1 MKVKSLICAIA
12 LFAVAVAA
20 SAETH
25 WGVVAGANINKLRVE
40 KESLDPKAG
49 FHVGLLIDKQL
60 IGNLHIQPSIVF
72 TQRGAKA
79 EIEEEVMGVTMT
91 SESDVKLNYLQVPIE
106 ASYRM
111 PLGPISLD
119 FIAGPYLA
127 WGLNG
132 EVETESSTS
141 VAGIASDVKA
151 TYKNIFKEGDDGE
164 EPLYKRFDTG
174 VRLGLGT
181 HVGSHLGVSLYYD
194 LGFVKLDKQDIKDE
208 FASKN
213 GSFLISASFTF

>member
-1 MKVKSLICAIA
+1 MKVKSLFCAIA

-25 WGVVAGANINKLRVE
+25 FGVVAGANINKLRVE

-60 IGNLHIQPSIVF
+60 IGNLHLQPSIVY
-72 TQRGAKA
+72 TQKGSKT
-79 EIEEEVMGVTMT
+79 ESEVAGVT

-132 EVETESSTS
+132 EVETESSS
-141 VAGIASDVKA
+141 KLGNVKA
-151 TYKNIFKEGDDGE
+151 TYKNIFKGEDGQD
-164 EPLYKRFDTG
+164 PLYKRFDTG

-194 LGFVKLDKQDIKDE
+194 LGFVKLEKESIKDE
-208 FASKN
+208 LASKN